1 MPKVSTK
8 RQITIPIDLCQQAHI
23 EPGDDIETFI
33 HEGQITIVKKQKNAA
48 RGILGHIKSR
58 KKVTDEQ
65 SLNDS
70 LASRRQ
76 AYLVISVD
84 TNVLLRYLLQDDKDQ
99 SPKANKLFSS
109 TKKVLITDMVL
120 VEALWTLK
128 GKRYNLGKQD
138 QLMVLSQLFKEPNV
152 IFENRQTM
160 WSAMNSFRLSEKI
173 KIGNKKKEADFAD
186 AFILEKSKSICIE
199 KRESFDGL
207 FTFDVDSQQFDG
219 SKESKQQGGYSLSS
233 DLLDQQKHRFTASA
247 PVLSA

>member
-1 MPKVSTK
+1 M
-8 RQITIPIDLCQQAHI
+8 
-23 EPGDDIETFI
+23 
-33 HEGQITIVKKQKNAA
+33 
-48 RGILGHIKSR
+48 
-58 KKVTDEQ
+58 
-65 SLNDS
+65 
-70 LASRRQ
+70 
-76 AYLVISVD
+76 ISVD

-219 SKESKQQGGYSLSS
+219 SKESK
-233 DLLDQQKHRFTASA
+233 
-247 PVLSA
+247 